1 MVLGLSLSAFTTLH
15 VAISLIGIASG
26 IIVLLGMLG
35 SMRLSALTFLFL
47 VTTALTSIT
56 GFFFPFHGVTP
67 GIVVGILSLVVLLP
81 ASLARYAFHMAG
93 AWRWIYVVTATI
105 ALWFNVFVLI
115 AQLFEHVPALHALAP
130 TGTEP
135 PFKIAQLC
143 ALVLFAVLG
152 FLAVRRLHPA
162 MPATE
167 SADPVA

>member
-15 VAISLIGIASG
+15 VAISLIGIGSG
-26 IIVLLGMLG
+26 VIVLLGMLG

-152 FLAVRRLHPA
+152 FLAVRRFHPTPR
-162 MPATE
+162 PA
-167 SADPVA
+167 

>member
-152 FLAVRRLHPA
+152 FLAVRRFHPA